1 MEKPLRREAK
11 TLAQLGNMNI
21 ISIGELEGQLGV
33 LKWPKFVAACEREFG
48 DRIGQIA
55 DRLIADTR
63 LKAVFVSGPTASGK
77 TTFSDRL
84 TQILIDRGHP
94 THLISLDDY
103 HTNTGRFDDKGDS
116 LRASTRWTQNRLWKI
131 FAIFCAQDVHLLFS
145 ILSPGN
151 GILTEKTSNWDL
163 GMLVEGLHGLSD
175 LIAGQFSHG
184 QWLGVFI
191 MPWCKLLDG
200 RRLLDGRELRMLRRI
215 SRDVLHRGAT
225 ALSTLDYWP
234 MIDRTE
240 QQFFPQYLARADEY
254 VNSSL
259 NYEYCVIAP
268 LAARQIAGSLE
279 QYEKGCL
286 PGSMYL
292 QDQPGYADLPQ
303 AVAIARDLLRACER
317 IPSADRSVVPAQSIL
332 NEFVQ

>member
-1 MEKPLRREAK
+1 M
-11 TLAQLGNMNI
+11 AQLGNMNI

-103 HTNTGRFDDKGDS
+103 YHTNTGRFDDKGRPDFES
-116 LRASTRWTQNRLWKI
+116 IDTLDTKQIVEDFRDLLCGKTVQLPSFNFVTRQRHFEPKKNIK
-131 FAIFCAQDVHLLFS
+131 
-145 ILSPGN
+145 
-151 GILTEKTSNWDL
+151 L
-163 GMLVEGLHGLSD
+163 GPSEIMLVEGLHGLSD

>member
-1 MEKPLRREAK
+1 M
-11 TLAQLGNMNI
+11 AQLGNMNI

-33 LKWPKFVAACEREFG
+33 LKWPKFIAACEREFG
-48 DRIGQIA
+48 DRINQIA

-84 TQILIDRGHP
+84 TRILIDRGRP

-103 HTNTGRFDDKGDS
+103 YHTDTARFDDKGRPDFES
-116 LRASTRWTQNRLWKI
+116 IDTLDTKQIVKDFHDLLCGRRVQLPSFNFVTRRRYFDPKKNIK
-131 FAIFCAQDVHLLFS
+131 
-145 ILSPGN
+145 
-151 GILTEKTSNWDL
+151 L
-163 GMLVEGLHGLSD
+163 GSDEVMLVEGLHGLSD
-175 LIAGQFSHG
+175 LIAGRISHG
-184 QWLGVFI
+184 QWLGVYI
-191 MPWCKLLDG
+191 MPWCKLLDS

-225 ALSTLDYWP
+225 ALSTIDYWP

-240 QQFFPQYLARADEY
+240 QEFFPQYLARADEY

-268 LAARQIAGSLE
+268 LAARQIEVSLR
-279 QYEKGCL
+279 QYERGCL

-292 QDQPGYADLPQ
+292 QNQSGYADLSQ
-303 AVAIARDLLRACER
+303 AIAAARDLLHACER

-332 NEFVQ
+332 NEFIQ